1 VTERRHH
8 QLTQRLL
15 GQIADGTFIVGD
27 RLPTEEDLSAT
38 HGLARGTVR
47 QSLGR
52 LEELGMITRRP
63 GAGTIVT
70 ATSPVGSCRPVAMS
84 AADMVTLAVGT
95 RLVRPEM
102 GEIVLDG
109 ALAARLGADPGATWF
124 RMRGPRVRRGS
135 GGPPL
140 CWSEHYQPHHLP
152 RQKLLRGD
160 ISEADVRSH
169 AVEQIISAGL
179 IDARM
184 AAALSAGGAA
194 PPVIAGDPALVIT
207 RRHVTADGAPVGVEI
222 HTHPGDRY
230 QVTMT
235 I

>member
-1 VTERRHH
+1 MRERRHQ

-15 GQIADGTFIVGD
+15 SQIADGTFIVGD
-27 RLPTEEDLSAT
+27 RLPTEEDLSAM

-70 ATSPVGSCRPVAMS
+70 ATSPVGSYRPVALS

-109 ALAARLGADPGATWF
+109 ALAARLGAEP
-124 RMRGPRVRRGS
+124 
-135 GGPPL
+135 
-140 CWSEHYQPHHLP
+140 
-152 RQKLLRGD
+152 
-160 ISEADVRSH
+160 
-169 AVEQIISAGL
+169 
-179 IDARM
+179 
-184 AAALSAGGAA
+184 
-194 PPVIAGDPALVIT
+194 
-207 RRHVTADGAPVGVEI
+207 
-222 HTHPGDRY
+222 
-230 QVTMT
+230 
-235 I
+235 